1 MPDSS
6 AQLPASMISS
16 RRHSAADGFIYPSPE
31 TSAPCTR
38 AASAAHSAAE
48 CIPFGSKDSDVSD
61 GAHASVHAGGGR
73 SSHHARSAPK
83 GFAGTPGDFWMCP
96 PGVCISWAGSQMHRW
111 IRARHDAAAEDVRRD
126 LHIATAE
133 ASAMQRISG
142 TSGRG
147 DAYSRRSETLVHV
160 CRTQIEKQPRGNPL
174 GCECLVGVRR
184 FELLTSSVSGKR
196 SPPELNARLSLLGWG
211 ALQQKDTLRESWL
224 LCKKNFPKSAI
235 ALKFAVSSQD
245 RER

>member
-31 TSAPCTR
+31 TSAPCII

-48 CIPFGSKDSDVSD
+48 CIPFFSKGSDVSD
-61 GAHASVHAGGGR
+61 GAHASVHAR
-73 SSHHARSAPK
+73 RQIKPPRPICPES
-83 GFAGTPGDFWMCP
+83 FAGTPGDFWMCP
-96 PGVCISWAGSQMHRW
+96 PGVCISWAGSRMHRW
-111 IRARHDAAAEDVRRD
+111 IRARHDAAAESVRRD

-142 TSGRG
+142 TAGRG
-147 DAYSRRSETLVHV
+147 DAYPRRSETLVHV
-160 CRTQIEKQPRGNPL
+160 CRTQIEKQPRDNPL